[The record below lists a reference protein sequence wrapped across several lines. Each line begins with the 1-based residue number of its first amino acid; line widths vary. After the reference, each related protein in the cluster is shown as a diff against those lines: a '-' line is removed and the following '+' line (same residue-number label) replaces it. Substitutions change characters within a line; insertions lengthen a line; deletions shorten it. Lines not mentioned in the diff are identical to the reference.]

1 MENDV
6 SALINSKLW
15 LEIKR
20 LVERWWWQWLVVN
33 PEISSQ
39 IVI

>member
-1 MENDV
+1 MKINV

-15 LEIKR
+15 MEIKR
-20 LVERWWWQWLVVN
+20 LVERRWWQWLVVN
-33 PEISSQ
+33 PEILSQ